1 MPKNVLPASAMISK
15 SDRIFVAGHRG
26 LVGSALVRALRAK
39 GYEHLLLRTHD
50 ELDLVNQAAVEAFF
64 AKEKPDAVI
73 LAAATVGGIGANSA
87 YPVEFIVENL
97 VIETNVIRAAYA
109 AGCMKMLFLGSSCIY
124 PKHAPQPIT
133 EDSLLTG
140 PLEETNAPYAIA
152 KIAGLTMCDAYNK
165 EYGTKYVA
173 VMPTNLYGPGDNFD
187 LEKSHVIPGIMRRM
201 HDAKISGAPSVTLW
215 GTGKALREFLYVD
228 DLAEACVFLL
238 ERGFSGRINIG
249 CGEDLTIADL
259 AVQIANVVGYKGRIE
274 FDASKPDGTPRKL
287 LDVSK
292 LMELGWTPTV
302 PLEEG
307 LKRAYEWFV
316 QSLSANQ

>member
-1 MPKNVLPASAMISK
+1 MISK

-26 LVGSALVRALRAK
+26 LVGSALVRALTAK
-39 GYEHLLLRTHD
+39 GYANLLLRTHD
-50 ELDLVNQAAVEAFF
+50 ELDLMNQAAVEAFF
-64 AKEKPDAVI
+64 AAEKPDAVI
-73 LAAATVGGIGANSA
+73 LAAAKVGGIGANSS
-87 YPVEFIVENL
+87 YPVEFIAENL

-124 PKHAPQPIT
+124 PRLAPQPIP
-133 EDSLLTG
+133 EDALLTG

-201 HDAKISGAPSVTLW
+201 HDAKVAGAPSVTLW

-238 ERGFSGRINIG
+238 ERGFSGLINIG
-249 CGEDLTIADL
+249 CGEDLSIADL
-259 AVQIANVVGYKGRIE
+259 AAKIAKAVGYEGRIE
-274 FDASKPDGTPRKL
+274 FDATKPDGTPRKL

-292 LMELGWTPTV
+292 LKALGWSQKI
-302 PLEEG
+302 PLDEG

-316 QSLSANQ
+316 AHPPKR

>member
-1 MPKNVLPASAMISK
+1 MISK

>member
-1 MPKNVLPASAMISK
+1 MISK

-64 AKEKPDAVI
+64 AKEKPDAII

-292 LMELGWTPTV
+292 LKELGWTPTV

>member
-1 MPKNVLPASAMISK
+1 MISK

-26 LVGSALVRALRAK
+26 LVGSALVRALTAK
-39 GYEHLLLRTHD
+39 GYANLLLRTHD
-50 ELDLVNQAAVEAFF
+50 ELDLMNQAAVEAFF
-64 AKEKPDAVI
+64 AAEKPDAVI
-73 LAAATVGGIGANSA
+73 LAAAKVGGIGANSS
-87 YPVEFIVENL
+87 YPVEFIAENL

-124 PKHAPQPIT
+124 PRLAPQPIP
-133 EDSLLTG
+133 EDALLTG

-201 HDAKISGAPSVTLW
+201 HDAKVAGAPSVTLW

-238 ERGFSGRINIG
+238 ERGFSGLINIG
-249 CGEDLTIADL
+249 CGEDLSIADL
-259 AVQIANVVGYKGRIE
+259 AAKIAKAVGYEGRIE
-274 FDASKPDGTPRKL
+274 FDATKPDGTPRKL

-292 LMELGWTPTV
+292 LKALGWSQKV
-302 PLEEG
+302 PLDEG

-316 QSLSANQ
+316 AHPPKR

>member
-1 MPKNVLPASAMISK
+1 MISK

-39 GYEHLLLRTHD
+39 GYEHFLLRTHA

-64 AKEKPDAVI
+64 AKEKPDAII

-292 LMELGWTPTV
+292 LKELGWTPTV